1 MNVLIDGV
9 EYVPKHSA
17 EDNHGAIKSLA
28 KQMLHGRQHMGW
40 TQAEAASELNLKINT
55 IFRAECGNVSLK
67 NAVTLADAYGIPLE
81 QLARA
86 VRRMR
91 A

>member
-1 MNVLIDGV
+1 MNVIIDGV
-9 EYVPKHSA
+9 EYAPKHSA
-17 EDNHGAIKSLA
+17 EDEHGAIRSLA
-28 KQMLHGRQHMGW
+28 KQMLHGRKHKGW
-40 TQAEAASELNLKINT
+40 TLAEAAKECRMKINT
-55 IFRAECGNVSLK
+55 VVRAECGDVSLK

-86 VRRMR
+86 ARRMR